1 MKYEANR
8 TRKKYTESFVSVH
21 SRANH
26 KPGCRSL
33 KELAEEL
40 DVPTRNL
47 QLLVARAKTKPPIRF
62 IGGKNGSTPYYE
74 HDVFMTWVQDL
85 MPNAKVSRSAPL
97 LAQVGSTDGLAGT
110 EE

>member
-85 MPNAKVSRSAPL
+85 MPNDQGKGPAH
-97 LAQVGSTDGLAGT
+97 D
-110 EE
+110 